1 MITGILSRFTTRENV
16 VMFPFTTLTLRKVS
30 LLTVALSVAVV
41 AAIHPAA
48 AQQGKVLQGGVNMQQ
63 SYMSPQGG
71 PSLSRN
77 NIKDQG
83 DPFSQG
89 DAPPS
94 EQFDAPDAT
103 FDTGQRPP
111 APPPFNLNADQS
123 GQFGGQQ
130 GMPQQ
135 DQQAPT
141 MGNQGMLP
149 PMQQG
154 GANDPD
160 NSQHMQIQ
168 WEMWHRRV
176 AEAIFVRFDGV
187 AQRAFA
193 QSRPIA
199 CQAAYTVTRD
209 KQIVNVRLLHKS
221 NNIVFNSMLLMV
233 LKSMNGNPILD
244 FPPGSRRQSV
254 EKTGTFSRNCGVQGF
269 KFTTGDAETIQ
280 GK

>member
-1 MITGILSRFTTRENV
+1 MFSFTFSVNNYPRLLLFISVIFCIAGPALAKGGQSPNQQIL
-16 VMFPFTTLTLRKVS
+16 L
-30 LLTVALSVAVV
+30 A
-41 AAIHPAA
+41 
-48 AQQGKVLQGGVNMQQ
+48 QGKTLQGGVNMQQ
-63 SYMSPQGG
+63 NYISPSSG
-71 PSLSRN
+71 PSLNR
-77 NIKDQG
+77 KDVQNLG
-83 DPFSQG
+83 DPFSN
-89 DAPPS
+89 DAAPPTDV
-94 EQFDAPDAT
+94 FDAPQGS
-103 FDTGQRPP
+103 FDTQQTVP
-111 APPPFNLNADQS
+111 PPPFNLNASDQ
-123 GQFGGQQ
+123 GQYGGQQ
-130 GMPQQ
+130 GYPQA
-135 DQQAPT
+135 DSQQPA
-141 MGNQGMLP
+141 MGNQQMLT

-154 GANDPD
+154 SANDPD

-244 FPPGSRRQSV
+244 FPPGSRRNSV

-269 KFTTGDAETIQ
+269 KFTTGDNETIN

>member
-1 MITGILSRFTTRENV
+1 
-16 VMFPFTTLTLRKVS
+16 MFPFTPLRNLVLLTLVMS
-30 LLTVALSVAVV
+30 VPVLSVE
-41 AAIHPAA
+41 PAA
-48 AQQGKVLQGGVNMQQ
+48 AQGKTLQGGVNMQQ
-63 SYMSPQGG
+63 QYMQPASG
-71 PSLSRN
+71 PSLSRK
-77 NIKDQG
+77 NIQDQG
-83 DPFSQG
+83 DPFSQES
-89 DAPPS
+89 PPS
-94 EQFDAPDAT
+94 EQFDAPDGT
-103 FDTGQRPP
+103 FDSGQRPP
-111 APPPFNLNADQS
+111 APPAFNLNADQ
-123 GQFGGQQ
+123 GQYGGQQ

-135 DQQAPT
+135 DQQPPT
-141 MGNQGMLP
+141 MGQQGMLP

-154 GANDPD
+154 SAQDPD

-269 KFTTGDAETIQ
+269 KFTTGDAETI

>member
-1 MITGILSRFTTRENV
+1 MQQNYSTPSGGPGLSR
-16 VMFPFTTLTLRKVS
+16 K
-30 LLTVALSVAVV
+30 
-41 AAIHPAA
+41 
-48 AQQGKVLQGGVNMQQ
+48 
-63 SYMSPQGG
+63 
-71 PSLSRN
+71 
-77 NIKDQG
+77 NIQDQG
-83 DPFSQG
+83 DPFSNDG
-89 DAPPS
+89 GAPPS
-94 EQFDAPDAT
+94 EQFDPGS
-103 FDTGQRPP
+103 FDTQQQIPG
-111 APPPFNLNADQS
+111 PPPFNLNVDQ

-130 GMPQQ
+130 GNPQQ
-135 DQQAPT
+135 ASMPPQ
-141 MGNQGMLP
+141 MGNQGMLT

-154 GANDPD
+154 SANDPD

-269 KFTTGDAETIQ
+269 KFTTGDNETIN

>member
-1 MITGILSRFTTRENV
+1 
-16 VMFPFTTLTLRKVS
+16 MFPFTTPAFRNVS
-30 LLTVALSVAVV
+30 LMTLAISFALLASSQ
-41 AAIHPAA
+41 PAEA
-48 AQQGKVLQGGVNMQQ
+48 QQQGKVLQGGVNMQQ
-63 SYMSPQGG
+63 TYMSPTNGL
-71 PSLSRN
+71 SLNRK
-77 NIKDQG
+77 NIQDNG

-94 EQFDAPDAT
+94 EQFDAPDGS
-103 FDTGQRPP
+103 FDGGQHPP
-111 APPPFNLNADQS
+111 APPPFNLNADQ
-123 GQFGGQQ
+123 GQYGGQQ
-130 GMPQQ
+130 GVPQQ

-141 MGNQGMLP
+141 MGQQQMLP